1 MKEMLR
7 TFNMGIGMVLII
19 KNDKE
24 TLKEVQEGLS
34 AAGEEA
40 LLLGSVVAH
49 NNTSEEQVQI
59 LNLRA
64 NVLE

>member
-19 KNDKE
+19 QNDEE
-24 TLKEVQEGLS
+24 TLREVKEGLA

-40 LLLGSVVAH
+40 LILGSVIPYNKEDMH
-49 NNTSEEQVQI
+49 GEQVQI
-59 LNLRA
+59 KNIPG
-64 NVLE
+64 

>member
-59 LNLRA
+59 LNGRA
-64 NVLE
+64 SVLD